1 MSTVVGR
8 RVKLIRRGREF
19 VGLSPFTNEKSP
31 SFTINDDKGFYHCFS
46 SGEHGDIFTFVMK
59 TQNLSFPEAVER
71 LAEEAGLEMP
81 RQTPQEATDAA
92 QGARGR
98 EAVDA
103 ACTLYEQALRAP
115 EGRRALEYLKGRGL
129 TDETIKRF
137 RLGYAPGGNVVKTRF
152 LARGVTED
160 ILLETRLVSPGK
172 DGRESFDFF
181 RDRVMFPIFD
191 LRNRPV
197 AFGGRVLG
205 ETAGEGPQ
213 TNTGA
218 PSRAGEGPQTN
229 TGAPSRA
236 GPKYLNS
243 PDTPLFH
250 KGQILYGMALARTAA
265 AEKREIIVAE
275 GYMDVIALAQA
286 GFTHA
291 VAPLGTAMTESQIE
305 LLWRM
310 APEPTLCFDGD
321 KAGRAAA
328 LRAAERALPLLKPG
342 LSLRFAI
349 LPAGKDPDDI
359 CRREGPDGMA
369 QVLADAAPLSDVVW
383 RQVLSEHRW
392 DTPERRAGLE
402 KAVLAKAGLI
412 ADETVQAQY
421 RRLFRDRLFELF
433 RSAGS
438 PQGTRARGR
447 GANRSGASAPGR
459 DYRRPPPPLQPAPV
473 RRIAR
478 DTTAAQRTRERIL
491 LATLLNHPGLRDHV
505 EERLGAL
512 SLADSRLDSLRQI
525 ALMHIAQNPELD
537 FEALRAHLSNLGF
550 TEELGNLLNSDT
562 YVHARFARP
571 AASMD
576 EATAGWDHTFT
587 LCQRADLVADLKR
600 AETELAENT
609 SDETMAA
616 HKALHALVYPA
627 SDDDGDEPGH
637 SKR

>member
-1 MSTVVGR
+1 MAFPPQFLDEIRTRVSVSAVVGR
-8 RVKLIRRGREF
+8 RAKLIRRGREF
-19 VGLSPFTNEKSP
+19 VCLSPFNNEKTP

-46 SGEHGDIFTFVMK
+46 TGEHGDIFTFLMK
-59 TQNLSFPEAVER
+59 TQNLTFPEAVER

-81 RQTPQEATDAA
+81 RQTREEAQQAVE
-92 QGARGR
+92 GARGR

-103 ACTLYEQALRAP
+103 ACILYEQALREPA
-115 EGRRALEYLKGRGL
+115 GKRALDYLHGRGL

-137 RLGYAPGGNVVKTRF
+137 RLGYAPNGNVLKTKF
-152 LARGVTED
+152 LARGVPED
-160 ILLETRLVSPGK
+160 VLMETRLLSPGK

-191 LRNRPV
+191 LRGRPV
-197 AFGGRVLG
+197 AFGGRVM
-205 ETAGEGPQ
+205 GEG
-213 TNTGA
+213 
-218 PSRAGEGPQTN
+218 E
-229 TGAPSRA
+229 
-236 GPKYLNS
+236 PKYLNS

-250 KGQILYGMALARTAA
+250 KGQILYGLALARTAA

-342 LSLRFAI
+342 LSLRFAMM
-349 LPAGKDPDDI
+349 PAGKDPDDI
-359 CRREGPDGMA
+359 CRRDGPAAMA
-369 QVLADAAPLSDVVW
+369 QVLAEARPLSDIMW
-383 RQVLSEHRW
+383 MQMLGEHQT

-402 KAVLAKAGLI
+402 KAAMAKAGVI

-421 RRLFRDRLFELF
+421 RRLFKDRLFELF
-433 RSAGS
+433 R
-438 PQGTRARGR
+438 PQSGGK
-447 GANRSGASAPGR
+447 SGAKTGNWGGKSGGKGGFSSGFGTSG
-459 DYRRPPPPLQPAPV
+459 RPPLPYPPPG
-473 RRIAR
+473 
-478 DTTAAQRTRERIL
+478 AAQMRRDFGLPQPTRERIL

-505 EERLGAL
+505 EERLGGM
-512 SLADSRLDSLRQI
+512 SFADSRLDSLRQT

-537 FEALRAHLSNLGF
+537 FAALQAHLAKLGF
-550 TEELGNLLNSDT
+550 AEELGNLLNSDF
-562 YVHARFARP
+562 YIHAGWARP

-587 LCQRADLVADLKR
+587 LCQRAELEADLKR
-600 AETELAENT
+600 AQDEMTENP
-609 SDETMAA
+609 SDETLAA
-616 HKALHALVYPA
+616 YTALHALVHPPEE
-627 SDDDGDEPGH
+627 GDEPGFDETSH
-637 SKR
+637 HKR

>member
-1 MSTVVGR
+1 MAFPPQFLDEIRTRVSVSAVVGR
-8 RVKLIRRGREF
+8 RAKLIRRGREF
-19 VGLSPFTNEKSP
+19 VCLSPFNNEKTP

-46 SGEHGDIFTFVMK
+46 TGEHGDIFTFLMK
-59 TQNLSFPEAVER
+59 TQNLTFPEAVER

-81 RQTPQEATDAA
+81 RQTREEAQQAVE
-92 QGARGR
+92 GARGR

-103 ACTLYEQALRAP
+103 ACILYEQALREPA
-115 EGRRALEYLKGRGL
+115 GKRALDYLHGRGL

-137 RLGYAPGGNVVKTRF
+137 RLGYAPNGNVLKTKF
-152 LARGVTED
+152 LARGVPED
-160 ILLETRLVSPGK
+160 VLMETRLLSPGK

-191 LRNRPV
+191 LRGRPV
-197 AFGGRVLG
+197 AFGGRVM
-205 ETAGEGPQ
+205 GEG
-213 TNTGA
+213 
-218 PSRAGEGPQTN
+218 E
-229 TGAPSRA
+229 
-236 GPKYLNS
+236 PKYLNS

-250 KGQILYGMALARTAA
+250 KGQILYGLALARTAA

-342 LSLRFAI
+342 LSLRFAMM
-349 LPAGKDPDDI
+349 PAGKDPDDI
-359 CRREGPDGMA
+359 CRRDGPAAMA
-369 QVLADAAPLSDVVW
+369 QVLAEARPLSDIMW
-383 RQVLSEHRW
+383 MQMLGEHQT

-402 KAVLAKAGLI
+402 KAAMAKAGVI

-421 RRLFRDRLFELF
+421 RRLFKDRLFELF
-433 RSAGS
+433 RPHSG
-438 PQGTRARGR
+438 GK
-447 GANRSGASAPGR
+447 SGAKTGNWGGKSGGKGGFSSGFGTSG
-459 DYRRPPPPLQPAPV
+459 RPPLPYPPPG
-473 RRIAR
+473 
-478 DTTAAQRTRERIL
+478 AAQMRRDFGLPQPTRERIL

-505 EERLGAL
+505 EERLGGM
-512 SLADSRLDSLRQI
+512 SFADSRLDSLRQT

-537 FEALRAHLSNLGF
+537 FAALQAHLAKLGF
-550 TEELGNLLNSDT
+550 AEELGNLLNSDF
-562 YVHARFARP
+562 YIHAGWARP

-587 LCQRADLVADLKR
+587 LCQRAELEADLKR
-600 AETELAENT
+600 AQDEMTENP
-609 SDETMAA
+609 SDETLAA
-616 HKALHALVYPA
+616 YTALHALVHPPEE
-627 SDDDGDEPGH
+627 GDEPGFDETSH
-637 SKR
+637 HKR